1 MKTVLSAAALVVC
14 LSIPLSSQANE
25 GYDKGLQAYSCVDYP
40 KALSIFKV
48 NAEKGHGLSQY
59 MMGIMVE
66 QGQGTQPNVDAA
78 FNWYMTS
85 AKQGI
90 IDAYYAL
97 ADMYAKGISVAKD
110 PVRAYAWFEL
120 AQKGGHNLAG
130 DMVRSLGKELQPE
143 QIAMAR
149 QFGEEWQAKL
159 SR

>member
-1 MKTVLSAAALVVC
+1 MKTVLSAAALAFC
-14 LSIPLSSQANE
+14 LCISFSVHAHE

-40 KALSIFKV
+40 KALSIFKTY
-48 NAEKGHGLSQY
+48 AEEGHGLSQY

-78 FNWYMTS
+78 YNWYMTS

-120 AQKGGHNLAG
+120 AQRGGHNLAG

-143 QIAMAR
+143 QIAVAR
-149 QFGEEWQAKL
+149 KFGEEWQAKL
-159 SR
+159 PR